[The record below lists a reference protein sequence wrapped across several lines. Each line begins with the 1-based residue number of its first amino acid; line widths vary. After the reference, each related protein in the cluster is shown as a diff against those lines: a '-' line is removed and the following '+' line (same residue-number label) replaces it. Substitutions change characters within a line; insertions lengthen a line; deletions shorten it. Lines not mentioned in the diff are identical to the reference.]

1 MHKLEKYKDSIEKIL
16 FDPTVGKMAL
26 LAILFVVLAIVSGL
40 LKKAIN
46 RKVQDSNTRYR
57 AKKFTNFFAFVIA
70 ALLCGVVF
78 SDRLGGVTVAFG
90 VAGAGIAFALQEVI
104 ASFAGWFAITFGK
117 FFNVGDRVLLGGI
130 RGDVIDVSVLRT
142 TLMEC
147 GDWVKGDLYNGRIVR
162 IANSFVFKEPVYNY
176 SANFPFLWD
185 EIVIPVK
192 YGSDLSIARELIK
205 KCADEVLDD
214 YENGAKQEW
223 QTVVKN
229 YAIEDARVENMVTLT
244 ADENWVSFTL
254 RYVTDYKMRRKT
266 KDLLFTSILQKIEQS
281 DGKVSIAGASMD
293 VNVINPSVI
302 K

>member
-1 MHKLEKYKDSIEKIL
+1 
-16 FDPTVGKMAL
+16 MAL